1 MMPERCLEIAGLD
14 LHYVVEQI
22 QPSTDW
28 PQLFVNAS
36 GVLIAALVAIWVAGA
51 QHRRQVLQ
59 QTRQEVAA
67 FLDAADKCVNHVH
80 TRRLRESS
88 AHEYEDWKAA
98 QDRLTSKMYVVR
110 LTAPHRIYVLA
121 SSVDHHVQT
130 IIQSA
135 ESIIKLE
142 ISGEDD
148 RKDYS
153 EYLQNTLGDAQASYS
168 MAVQELVNVSVN
180 YRWWARTWAR
190 WKDRWS
196 RARALRQM
204 RKQGIEGCV
213 DGPSVFDRS
222 L

>member
-130 IIQSA
+130 IIQST
-135 ESIIKLE
+135 ESIMKFEVSGREQPGGCRSAGRTEAPCHCMSSAARRAPSSRRPTAWPCRNWLMSQSTTAGGLE
-142 ISGEDD
+142 HGQSG
-148 RKDYS
+148 KIA
-153 EYLQNTLGDAQASYS
+153 G
-168 MAVQELVNVSVN
+168 QEP
-180 YRWWARTWAR
+180 
-190 WKDRWS
+190 
-196 RARALRQM
+196 
-204 RKQGIEGCV
+204 E
-213 DGPSVFDRS
+213 P
-222 L
+222 